1 MQKNTRLLILTH
13 NYPRYPRD
21 HAGVFISLLCRR
33 LVDESIQPI
42 VLAPHDSGAAEY
54 EENSGVKIYRFRY
67 GSDQEENLA
76 YRGNMQSIVTG
87 SLGGV
92 VRFRRFVRCFRA
104 AATEIIEKEKIDVI
118 AGHWLVPAGIV
129 MKSLARDSALPMI
142 LSSHGTDIRLVKKFG
157 GLPYRYFK
165 SLCHRLHR
173 WTFVS
178 SYLKDQI
185 LTRDLNLEN
194 RLEVLPLP
202 HDESIFYSDAD
213 VVKEAALVV
222 AVTRFTEQKR
232 VDVLIEAFAL
242 VVKEFPEARLE
253 IYGEGPLQPDIER
266 LIESR
271 GLSLDVRSVSGTPP
285 LAVGSARESKTQGKP
300 WGAPKSVGDG
310 STDSVGGRPPDS
322 EGRRPSDSVGDG
334 SPDSVGGRPPGLPPM
349 VTIHRPLPQDELRTV
364 YNRASVVVLNSHREG
379 FGLAL
384 SEAML
389 CGTAVVGVRSGG
401 ITDIIEHEQRGLLAE
416 PDDAPA
422 LASALI
428 RILKDTPLRTK
439 LAAAGHEFAHATYAS
454 GPLAA
459 RYAQLVQDAAASV

>member
-13 NYPRYPRD
+13 NYPRYPGD

-42 VLAPHDSGAAEY
+42 VLTPHDSGAAEY

-87 SLGGV
+87 SLGGLL
-92 VRFRRFVRCFRA
+92 RFRRFVKKFRV

-129 MKSLARDSALPMI
+129 MKQLARDCALPML

-157 GLPYRYFK
+157 GLPYLYFK
-165 SLCHRLHR
+165 GLCHRLHR

-178 SYLKDQI
+178 SYLRDQI
-185 LTRDLNLEN
+185 LTLDPRLED

-202 HDESIFYSDAD
+202 HDESIFYHDPNVPRESG
-213 VVKEAALVV
+213 LVV
-222 AVTRFTEQKR
+222 TVTRFTQQKR
-232 VDVLIEAFAL
+232 VNVLIEAFAL
-242 VVKEFPEARLE
+242 VVKELPEARLE
-253 IYGEGPLQPDIER
+253 IYGEGPLQSDIER
-266 LIESR
+266 LIEPR
-271 GLSLDVRSVSGTPP
+271 GL
-285 LAVGSARESKTQGKP
+285 
-300 WGAPKSVGDG
+300 
-310 STDSVGGRPPDS
+310 
-322 EGRRPSDSVGDG
+322 
-334 SPDSVGGRPPGLPPM
+334 SVGGRPPGQPLS
-349 VTIHRPLPQDELRTV
+349 VTIHPPVPQDELREV
-364 YNRASVVVLNSHREG
+364 YNRASIVVLNSYREG

-401 ITDIIEHEQRGLLAE
+401 ITDIIEHEQTGLLAE
-416 PDDAPA
+416 PDDPPA
-422 LASALI
+422 LASAI
-428 RILKDTPLRTK
+428 VRILHDSSLRTK
-439 LAAAGHEFAHATYAS
+439 LATAGHEFAKATYAS

>member
-1 MQKNTRLLILTH
+1 MQKTTRLLILTH
-13 NYPRYPRD
+13 NYPRYPGD

-42 VLAPHDSGAAEY
+42 VLAPHDPGAAEY
-54 EENSGVKIYRFRY
+54 EENGGVKIYRFRY

-76 YRGNMQSIVTG
+76 YGGNMQTLVTS
-87 SLGGV
+87 SLGGLL
-92 VRFRRFVRCFRA
+92 RFRRFVKKFRV
-104 AATEIIEKEKIDVI
+104 AATEIIEKEKINVI
-118 AGHWLVPAGIV
+118 AGHWLVPAGLV
-129 MKSLARDSALPMI
+129 MKQLARDCALPMI

-157 GLPYRYFK
+157 GLPYRYLQSFCR
-165 SLCHRLHR
+165 SLNR

-178 SYLKDQI
+178 SYLRDQM
-185 LTRDLNLEN
+185 LTLDPRLED

-202 HDESIFYSDAD
+202 HDETIFHSDTD
-213 VVKEAALVV
+213 VVKEDALVA

-242 VVKEFPEARLE
+242 VVKELPEARLE
-253 IYGEGPLQPDIER
+253 LYGEGPLQPNIER

-271 GLSLDVRSVSGTPP
+271 GLSIG
-285 LAVGSARESKTQGKP
+285 GSR
-300 WGAPKSVGDG
+300 
-310 STDSVGGRPPDS
+310 
-322 EGRRPSDSVGDG
+322 
-334 SPDSVGGRPPGLPPM
+334 PDSVGGRPPGLPPS
-349 VTIHRPLPQDELRTV
+349 VTIHRPVPQDELREV
-364 YNRASVVVLNSHREG
+364 YNRASVVVLNSYREG

-401 ITDIIEHEQRGLLAE
+401 ITDIIEHEQTGLLAE
-416 PDDAPA
+416 PDDPPA

-428 RILKDTPLRTK
+428 RILKDTPLRTR
-439 LAAAGHEFAHATYAS
+439 LAASGHEFAHATYAS

-459 RYAQLVQDAAASV
+459 RYAQLVHAAAASV